1 MVLTPIEVQ
10 SQQDLFSADPE
21 IKTEILYQ
29 EGAIVFKFDLDD
41 NYHITDLKN
50 NFFKVELEKNKF
62 LEVQRVIFPPGTAYE
77 DEKVFKGHFQVR
89 VVLKSLKEF
98 ASPQKLKFK
107 IGFQICQEIPQEVC
121 FAPDSKEISLVVEKS
136 FVSGDLSVDGEKDW
150 IPSVTGT
157 LASKKKSVSDESFF
171 NKIER
176 LLTRELEK
184 KSLLLFLLAFVLGFL
199 TSLTPCVYPVIP
211 IIMGYIGSQSRGNKL
226 KGFYLS
232 LWFVLGLG
240 IVYSLLGFVAAAT
253 GSIFGAT
260 FQNPVVV
267 VMIASIFILM
277 GLSLAGLFEI
287 PVPSFISAKVQ
298 AGGFKS
304 QVIGSLII
312 GGVAGIIA
320 APCAGP
326 VLIAIL
332 SWISQTRNLALGFL
346 VMFTFSL
353 GMGVIFVLV
362 GTFTG
367 VITSLPKGGK
377 WMSIIKNVFAI
388 LLIIGGIL
396 VLGLIAPEW
405 LYHRLWGIFLV
416 GISIFMGLFK
426 PLEDDDARKKFIKF
440 LVVLIFLWGVFIIF
454 KSVIP
459 IDSGQTQSKTIAAK
473 TQLNWFSSLD
483 EGKVVAREQKKMVM
497 IDTFADWCV
506 ACKEL
511 EKYTFSDPEVSKI
524 LKNFTLVKLDF
535 TSRSK
540 NNEALRKFLGVIGMP
555 TIIFL
560 NSRGQEIKR
569 FSGFRDKNQFLKII
583 NSLEGK

>member
-1 MVLTPIEVQ
+1 MIVWFIPLRAQLQ
-10 SQQDLFSADPE
+10 SDIYSADPE

-29 EGAIVFKFDLDD
+29 DAVIVFNFNLDD

-50 NFFKVELEKNKF
+50 NFFKINLEKNEF
-62 LEVQRVIFPPGTAYE
+62 LEVKKVLFPPGIVYE
-77 DEKVFKGHFQVR
+77 DEMVFKGEFQVR
-89 VVLKSLKEF
+89 VLLKIIKNITSPVL
-98 ASPQKLKFK
+98 LKFTV
-107 IGFQICQEIPQEVC
+107 GYQICQETPQEVC
-121 FAPDSKEISLVVEKS
+121 FAPDSQEVSLKVEKP
-136 FVSGDLSVDGEKDW
+136 FNPVSAPKNKKEDW

-157 LASKKKSVSDESFF
+157 SGSKEQTLSDESFF
-171 NKIER
+171 RKIER
-176 LLTRELEK
+176 LLTEELEK
-184 KSLLLFLLAFVLGFL
+184 KSVLLFLLAFVLGFL

-240 IVYSLLGFVAAAT
+240 IVYSLLGLVAAAT

-267 VMIASIFILM
+267 VVIASIFILM
-277 GLSLAGLFEI
+277 GLSLAGLFDI
-287 PVPSFISAKVQ
+287 PVPSSISAKVQ
-298 AGGFKS
+298 ASGFKS

-332 SWISQTRNLALGFL
+332 SWISQTRNLGLGFL

-367 VITSLPKGGK
+367 ILSSLPKGGK
-377 WMSIIKNVFAI
+377 WMGTIKNVFAI

-396 VLGLIAPEW
+396 VLGMIVPDW
-405 LYHRLWGIFLV
+405 LYLRLWGIFLV
-416 GISIFMGLFK
+416 GISIFWGLFK
-426 PLEDDDARKKFIKF
+426 PLEDDDARKKFVKF
-440 LVVLIFLWGVFIIF
+440 LVVLILLWGIMLFF
-454 KSVIP
+454 KSFIP
-459 IDSGQTQSKTIAAK
+459 TDFPPTQSKAVISRSE
-473 TQLNWFSSLD
+473 LNWIPSLD
-483 EGKVVAREQKKMVM
+483 EGKSLARQQNRMVM
-497 IDTFADWCV
+497 IDTYADWCV

-511 EKYTFSDPEVSKI
+511 DKYTFSDPDVVKI
-524 LKNFTLVKLDF
+524 LNKMVLVKLDF
-535 TSRSK
+535 TRRTRD
-540 NNEALRKFLGVIGMP
+540 NETLRKSLGVIGMP

-560 NSRGQEIKR
+560 NSQGQEIKR
-569 FSGFRDKNQFLKII
+569 FSGFRDKNQFLKIV
-583 NSLEGK
+583 NSL